1 MCRCEAASNVS
12 SQSSNILIFHPVP
25 TTSSHQPLRQSD
37 SQRRHVSGSS
47 GTSTKSDPDW
57 NIISIF
63 NSGPIRLS
71 QHTFRTSEASSVLM
85 MLGKCTSPPPL
96 IGTSL
101 GPHHSV
107 DQLVLKVHLCGGV
120 LFLLLRPSNFCS
132 SCQILP
138 SRLWDRSLSMFFAP
152 YLLIHL
158 PRPNVLHLCLISPPP
173 PVYGPRTPPPPPLPV
188 FPVSSVLELSGS
200 PHCCAPTPV
209 SVTETCRFQPSH
221 LHLTSRKCKY
231 YILQITSELR

>member
-37 SQRRHVSGSS
+37 SQRRHVS
-47 GTSTKSDPDW
+47 DPDW
-57 NIISIF
+57 NIFSIF
-63 NSGPIRLS
+63 NSGPIRLGIPDDICLS
-71 QHTFRTSEASSVLM
+71 QHTFRTSEASCVLM
-85 MLGKCTSPPPL
+85 MLGKFTSPPPL

-132 SCQILP
+132 SCPI
-138 SRLWDRSLSMFFAP
+138 
-152 YLLIHL
+152 LLIQSAAHL
-158 PRPNVLHLCLISPPP
+158 LTCPALMCYTCVSSAPPQYTAPVPRPPPS
-173 PVYGPRTPPPPPLPV
+173 LPV

-209 SVTETCRFQPSH
+209 SVVVISPP
-221 LHLTSRKCKY
+221 
-231 YILQITSELR
+231 